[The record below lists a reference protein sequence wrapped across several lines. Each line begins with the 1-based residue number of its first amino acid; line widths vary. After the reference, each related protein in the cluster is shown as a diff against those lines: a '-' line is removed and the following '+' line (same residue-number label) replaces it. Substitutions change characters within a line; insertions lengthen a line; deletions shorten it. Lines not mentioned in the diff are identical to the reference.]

1 MLTSKNN
8 LVLLDGLQD
17 FMLTDILINKYN
29 VKKSHLNKVE
39 IININKIDK
48 YNSKDKYNNH
58 DKNTS
63 VDKVNKL
70 QNNENMVVTKCSI
83 TEKKSPDIFSPSEK
97 DKLFWCFFV
106 LVNGFEEY
114 ELSKKS
120 SFKCEKEFKI
130 LSVEK
135 LSAFKDKL
143 KELKLKKTEIQDELV
158 NQNVIGIKALYALCI
173 INNMNLL
180 YVKDRLLY
188 ELNTGA
194 DSEFKV
200 IINEN
205 NNIYIPY
212 NLDDSKLAFYRENYW
227 KIENI
232 QKPLNAFS
240 GYSLGELQDI
250 CKKLNISLVNDNKKK
265 TKKELYENILTKL

>member
-39 IININKIDK
+39 IININKI
-48 YNSKDKYNNH
+48 DKYNNH

-194 DSEFKV
+194 ESEFKI

-265 TKKELYENILTKL
+265 TKKELYENILIKL